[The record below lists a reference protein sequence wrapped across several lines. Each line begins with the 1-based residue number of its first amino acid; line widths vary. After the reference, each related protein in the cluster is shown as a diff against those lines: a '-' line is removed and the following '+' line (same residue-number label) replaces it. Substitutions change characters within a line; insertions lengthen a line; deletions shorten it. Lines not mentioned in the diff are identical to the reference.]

1 MNLYMGK
8 KIYVN
13 GGILVNTRY
22 YNYRT
27 GYGALFDEQPEGTIF
42 LDPTDEV
49 EGSKCLIIDDDHPQS
64 IFNSYYAKT
73 FFTSLYNG
81 AQYYSNN
88 YSDCFNETAE
98 ELREIERILASI
110 TSIDQDTCDSLMKFL
125 YINIVTII
133 DSFICSIILATIV
146 CDENKFVDYYK
157 KMFSNS
163 DKVKIEE
170 YLLTENRGMWD
181 KMVIEKILRTPFE
194 NMDNIKKSFGA
205 IGLNKPQDPNGM
217 MAKHF
222 HNRNVLVHRNGKKMD
237 GEKMKVTVEDVRQLL
252 ADTRFFIDSIQ
263 NSIPQDV

>member
-1 MNLYMGK
+1 MGK

-22 YNYRT
+22 FNYRT
-27 GYGALFDEQPEGTIF
+27 DYGALFDEQPEDTVF

-49 EGSKCLIIDDDHPQS
+49 EGCKCLIIDDDHPQS

-73 FFTSLYNG
+73 FFTSQYIG

-88 YSDCFNETAE
+88 YIDCFNETAE
-98 ELREIERILASI
+98 ELREVERILAST
-110 TSIDQDTCDSLMKFL
+110 TSLDQDTCDSLMKFL

-146 CDENKFVDYYK
+146 CDENKFMDYYK

-170 YLLTENRGMWD
+170 YLLTENRGMWE
-181 KMVIEKILRTPFE
+181 KKVIEKILRTPFE
-194 NMDNIKKSFGA
+194 NMDTIKDSFGV
-205 IGLNKPQDPNGM
+205 IGLKKPLDKEGL
-217 MAKHF
+217 MANHF
-222 HNRNVLVHRNGKKMD
+222 HNRNVLVHRNGKKMN
-237 GEKMKVTVEDVRQLL
+237 GERMIITEESVRKLL
-252 ADTRFFIDSIQ
+252 AETKSFIENIKKT
-263 NSIPQDV
+263 IPQED

>member
-1 MNLYMGK
+1 MGK

-27 GYGALFDEQPEGTIF
+27 GFGVLYSEQPEDTVF

-81 AQYYSNN
+81 AKIYSNN
-88 YSDCFNETAE
+88 YCDCFNDTSE
-98 ELREIERILASI
+98 ELSEIKRILASV
-110 TSIDQDTCDSLMKFL
+110 TSIDKDTCNSLMKFL

-146 CDENKFVDYYK
+146 NDETKFVSYYK

-163 DKVKIEE
+163 DKVKLEE
-170 YLLTENRGMWD
+170 YLLKDNRGLWE
-181 KMVIEKILRTPFE
+181 KKVIEKILRTPFE
-194 NMDNIKKSFGA
+194 NMDKIKDAFGA
-205 IGLNKPQDPNGM
+205 VGLVKPQDTQSVMTN
-217 MAKHF
+217 HF
-222 HNRNVLVHRNGKKMD
+222 ENRGLLVHRNGKLKD
-237 GEKMKVTVEDVRQLL
+237 GS
-252 ADTRFFIDSIQ
+252 FFVVNEEMIDSLIG
-263 NSIPQDV
+263 DVDCYVNQIMQIVKMVN

>member
-1 MNLYMGK
+1 MGK

-22 YNYRT
+22 SNYNT
-27 GYGALFDEQPEGTIF
+27 GYGALFAEQPEGTEF

-49 EGSKCLIIDDDHPQS
+49 EESKCLIIDDDHPQS

-73 FFTSLYNG
+73 FFTSIYSG
-81 AQYYSNN
+81 AAFYTNN
-88 YSDCFNETAE
+88 YNDCFNDTSE
-98 ELREIERILASI
+98 ELSEVEKILESI
-110 TSIDQDTCDSLMKFL
+110 TSIDKETSNSLMKFL

-146 CDENKFVDYYK
+146 CDEDKFMNYYK

-163 DKVKIEE
+163 DKIKLED
-170 YLLTENRGMWD
+170 LLLSENRGMWE
-181 KMVIEKILRTPFE
+181 KKVIEKILRTPFE
-194 NMDNIKKSFGA
+194 NIEKIKDSFGA
-205 IGLNKPQDPNGM
+205 IGILKPNDPQGV

-237 GEKMKVTVEDVRQLL
+237 GERMVITEEDVRRILS
-252 ADTRFFIDSIQ
+252 DTRSFIEEIKK
-263 NSIPQDV
+263 SIPPKV